1 MKYGFEKIGCQD
13 NIIVCKYDL
22 VPFVEEIGSNEFVVG
37 ETNVA
42 MIEHNCILV
51 NEDNIFKD
59 GLIRIE
65 YKDHV
70 QGIKIG
76 YLKVGVN
83 EYVVLKSWRKLVEWI
98 VWIILFCLMFLDWLI
113 YIRLIVMRT

>member
-1 MKYGFEKIGCQD
+1 MRNGFEKIGCQD
-13 NIIVCKYDL
+13 NVIVCKYDL
-22 VPFVEEIGSNEFVVG
+22 VPFVEKIDSNEFVIG
-37 ETNVA
+37 ETNIA

-65 YKDHV
+65 YKDYV

-76 YLKVGVN
+76 YLKVGFN
-83 EYVVLKSWRKLVEWI
+83 EYVMLKSRSKLLEYVIWFI
-98 VWIILFCLMFLDWLI
+98 LVVLIILDYFI
-113 YIRLIVMRT
+113 YCKLLCGW